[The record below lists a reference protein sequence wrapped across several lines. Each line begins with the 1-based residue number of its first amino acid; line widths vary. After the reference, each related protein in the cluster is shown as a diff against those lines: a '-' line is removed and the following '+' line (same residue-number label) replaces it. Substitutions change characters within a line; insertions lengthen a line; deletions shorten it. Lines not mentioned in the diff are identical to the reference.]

1 MSSHAP
7 FVWFKYAPLQEQT
20 VLTLWA
26 IAGNDLNEQ
35 MNVSA
40 QIGVSLLVDFLK
52 TRQNFEKLNY
62 IGKDLYIVL
71 DIYLD
76 IALDIALDIN

>member
-7 FVWFKYAPLQEQT
+7 LVWYKYAPLQEQT

-26 IAGNDLNEQ
+26 IAGNDLDEQ

-76 IALDIALDIN
+76 IALDIY